1 MNDKQIIT
9 YIAVGLKNEY
19 IRLSKKRRKI
29 LKNEVPLTDSIQ
41 IPDIDRE
48 EQIDLK
54 ILICDAMKIL
64 NSTER
69 FVINEVI
76 INDKKEQTVADELH
90 ITRQAVNKIKKRAL
104 NKIRKILEE

>member
-1 MNDKQIIT
+1 MLQKWGISPAT
-9 YIAVGLKNEY
+9 
-19 IRLSKKRRKI
+19 LSYFI
-29 LKNEVPLTDSIQ
+29 LQ
-41 IPDIDRE
+41 
-48 EQIDLK
+48 Q
-54 ILICDAMKIL
+54 
-64 NSTER
+64 TER

>member
-1 MNDKQIIT
+1 MTFAILGNLLLQKWGISPAT
-9 YIAVGLKNEY
+9 
-19 IRLSKKRRKI
+19 LSYFI
-29 LKNEVPLTDSIQ
+29 LQ
-41 IPDIDRE
+41 
-48 EQIDLK
+48 Q
-54 ILICDAMKIL
+54 
-64 NSTER
+64 TER